1 MSQLSRLLLMC
12 LCGSILIIPVTARSA
27 PQEAP
32 LPRGTAPMA
41 ADLVASDQPFMVL
54 AQAGSSGGTIGK
66 RSRSVSGSEPEAKTR
81 SLGTGTRSHRRS
93 GSRGTRSYVRAR
105 GNCVSG
111 SFAGYS
117 GRVCY

>member
-1 MSQLSRLLLMC
+1 MC
-12 LCGSILIIPVTARSA
+12 LCGSILIIPVTVRSA
-27 PQEAP
+27 PHASHEAL
-32 LPRGTAPMA
+32 LPRGATPVPAN
-41 ADLVASDQPFMVL
+41 LVVSDQPFMVL

-66 RSRSVSGSEPEAKTR
+66 RGRSVSGSEPEAKTR
-81 SLGTGTRSHRRS
+81 SLDTGTRSHRRS